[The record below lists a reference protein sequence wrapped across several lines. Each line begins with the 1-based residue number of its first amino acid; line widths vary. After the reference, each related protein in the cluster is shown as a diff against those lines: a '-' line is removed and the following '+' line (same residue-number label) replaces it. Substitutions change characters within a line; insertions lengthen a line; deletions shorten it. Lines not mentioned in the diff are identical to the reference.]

1 MLAITMVVVVGVIA
15 GWMVGRVT
23 TNGYSVTDHAEMVRL
38 SRSFRY
44 GCGGGK

>member
-1 MLAITMVVVVGVIA
+1 MTAITLVVVVGVIA
-15 GWMVGRVT
+15 GWMVGRVAEK
-23 TNGYSVTDHAEMVRL
+23 GYSVTDHAEMVRL